1 MTKAAELAKMGEVLT
16 NSQIGGRRNLIIN
29 GAMQVAQRGADNLN
43 ITSASGG
50 TFATDR
56 FKFYLSL
63 DSAQFD
69 LQQVA
74 EAPTGSG
81 FSKSLKV
88 SCDVTATLTA
98 NHYLFLEYNIEGQD
112 VQQLKKG
119 TSSAEKVTLS
129 FWLKSNKTASGQVNL
144 RDHDNTRM
152 ISKTYTISASNTWQ
166 FVTLTFDGDTT
177 GVITNDNSKGLALEF
192 WLDSGTTYSSGATPT
207 SWEATSSADRN
218 ATNFGLVS
226 STDNYWQITGV
237 QLEVGS
243 QATPFE
249 HRSFGEEQRLCQRY
263 AIVYSKNGQPNMG
276 DKAIGTGTSTN
287 SSGGYHAFIFPQVTM
302 RAIPTLTVGG
312 SISDYEILKYET
324 GFRDLNGSIAL
335 YSASG
340 RSLFVLGISSA
351 TTEAERGRD
360 VFMRLEGDNSSL
372 LFDSEL

>member
-16 NSQIGGRRNLIIN
+16 NSQIGGRRNIIIN

-63 DSAQFD
+63 GGTAQFD

-81 FSKSLKV
+81 FTKSLKV

-166 FVTLTFDGDTT
+166 FVTLIFDGDTT

-226 STDNYWQITGV
+226 STDNEWYITGV

-249 HRSFGEEQRLCQRY
+249 HRSFGEELALCQRY
-263 AIVYSKNGQPNMG
+263 FQQFAGENGSG
-276 DKAIGTGTSTN
+276 SAYTSLCVGH
-287 SSGGYHAFIFPQVTM
+287 SSSATRAFFYKQLQGEM
-302 RAIPTLTVGG
+302 RAAPTLTLSGTTGLRVANMVSGANGTSSLAFGNTEMGTNGG
-312 SISDYEILKYET
+312 YFRLDHNSI
-324 GFRDLNGSIAL
+324 
-335 YSASG
+335 
-340 RSLFVLGISSA
+340 SA
-351 TTEAERGRD
+351 TTGDGCRLDRSNDTSAGVSAE
-360 VFMRLEGDNSSL
+360 
-372 LFDSEL
+372 SEL

>member
-29 GAMQVAQRGADNLN
+29 GSQIVAQRGADNLN

-63 DSAQFD
+63 GGTAQFD

-98 NHYLFLEYNIEGQD
+98 NHYLFVEYNIEGQD

-119 TSSAEKVTLS
+119 SSSAENVTLS

-144 RDHDNTRM
+144 RDHDNTRI

-249 HRSFGEEQRLCQRY
+249 HRSFGEELALCQRY
-263 AIVYSKNGQPNMG
+263 YSVIADGTFMSGFAPIGVGVMYNSSTMYSVVAMLVEMRSSPSIEIVQ
-276 DKAIGTGTSTN
+276 GTGYYNLYRNNNADAVDDFTLTKITHNRVEFYNNSEVSGTAGHAVWIRTAN
-287 SSGGYHAFIFPQVTM
+287 SSAKF
-302 RAIPTLTVGG
+302 A
-312 SISDYEILKYET
+312 LK
-324 GFRDLNGSIAL
+324 
-335 YSASG
+335 
-340 RSLFVLGISSA
+340 
-351 TTEAERGRD
+351 AE
-360 VFMRLEGDNSSL
+360 L
-372 LFDSEL
+372 

>member
-29 GAMQVAQRGADNLN
+29 GSQIVAQRGADNLN

-63 DSAQFD
+63 GGTAQFD

-88 SCDVTATLTA
+88 SCDVSATLTA
-98 NHYLFLEYNIEGQD
+98 NHYLFVEYNIEGQD

-119 TSSAEKVTLS
+119 SSSAENVTLS

-249 HRSFGEEQRLCQRY
+249 HLSQAETEKLCHRYYQAVNYEGFITISTGIVFTNGVQAVIPMHYLFGKMRATPTITLPT
-263 AIVYSKNGQPNMG
+263 AGQ
-276 DKAIGTGTSTN
+276 
-287 SSGGYHAFIFPQVTM
+287 SSGGNITLLNSTAGFPTTTGTHSVPYANDTAYSIRAASYSGLPNAGGASWFYPNGDVIFQ
-302 RAIPTLTVGG
+302 
-312 SISDYEILKYET
+312 Y
-324 GFRDLNGSIAL
+324 
-335 YSASG
+335 
-340 RSLFVLGISSA
+340 
-351 TTEAERGRD
+351 
-360 VFMRLEGDNSSL
+360 
-372 LFDSEL
+372 DSEL

>member
-29 GAMQVAQRGADNLN
+29 GSQIVAQRGTGAVTSNVSFPVDRWQITNSSGASISVQQN
-43 ITSASGG
+43 SDVPSGEGFAFCTKYTVTSADSGVTG
-50 TFATDR
+50 TEDA
-56 FKFYLSL
+56 
-63 DSAQFD
+63 
-69 LQQVA
+69 
-74 EAPTGSG
+74 
-81 FSKSLKV
+81 
-88 SCDVTATLTA
+88 
-98 NHYLFLEYNIEGQD
+98 LFRQHIEGQD
-112 VQQLKKG
+112 ITQLAWG
-119 TSSAEKVTLS
+119 TSSAKTVTLS
-129 FWLKSNKTASGQVNL
+129 FYVKSSLTGTFGGALKNS
-144 RDHDNTRM
+144 DNSRAYPF
-152 ISKTYTISASNTWQ
+152 TYTISSANTWEHK
-166 FVTLTFDGDTT
+166 T
-177 GVITNDNSKGLALEF
+177 ITIVGET
-192 WLDSGTTYSSGATPT
+192 SGTWLSTNGIGVRVVFSMGSGSDRLGTAGAWNSNNNDGATGQT
-207 SWEATSSADRN
+207 QVVETVN
-218 ATNFGLVS
+218 AT
-226 STDNYWQITGV
+226 WQITGV
-237 QLEVGS
+237 QFEIGK
-243 QATPFE
+243 ATPFE

>member
-1 MTKAAELAKMGEVLT
+1 MTKARELAKLGEVMT

-29 GAMQVAQRGADNLN
+29 GSQIVAQRGADNLN

-63 DSAQFD
+63 GGTAQFD

-98 NHYLFLEYNIEGQD
+98 NHYLFVEYNIEGQD

-119 TSSAEKVTLS
+119 TSSAENVTLS

-144 RDHDNTRM
+144 RDHDNTRI

-249 HRSFGEEQRLCQRY
+249 HRSFGEELSLCQRY
-263 AIVYSKNGQPNMG
+263 YFQKINATSQPVGIGVYKTASQIRLNIEFPTMMRTAPSVITTDATNHFRAENQTDDFIDGNW
-276 DKAIGTGTSTN
+276 GTLQMST
-287 SSGGYHAFIFPQVTM
+287 SSGLIFS
-302 RAIPTLTVGG
+302 GG
-312 SISDYEILKYET
+312 
-324 GFRDLNGSIAL
+324 NV
-335 YSASG
+335 SG
-340 RSLFVLGISSA
+340 TQNSA
-351 TTEAERGRD
+351 TAVHSNSND
-360 VFMRLEGDNSSL
+360 ARLAFN
-372 LFDSEL
+372 SEL

>member
-16 NSQIGGRRNLIIN
+16 NSQIGGRRNIIIN

-63 DSAQFD
+63 GGTAQFD

-81 FSKSLKV
+81 FTKSLKV

-192 WLDSGTTYSSGATPT
+192 WLDSGTTYSSGATPS
-207 SWEATSSADRN
+207 SWEATSASDRN

-226 STDNYWQITGV
+226 STDNEWYITGV
-237 QLEVGS
+237 QLEVGDYPNG
-243 QATPFE
+243 TPFE
-249 HRSFGEEQRLCQRY
+249 HRSFGEELALCQRY
-263 AIVYSKNGQPNMG
+263 CFDMNPPTGSSPRTPYIMPAAVYNG
-276 DKAIGTGTSTN
+276 
-287 SSGGYHAFIFPQVTM
+287 
-302 RAIPTLTVGG
+302 TLTIGYASFPVEMRTTPTVTLTGDSGDFSYIEGASTRACTAFGVNGMTNTGGGINWTCGGGGMTVGNAG
-312 SISDYEILKYET
+312 NIYIEDDKRCIM
-324 GFRDLNGSIAL
+324 D
-335 YSASG
+335 
-340 RSLFVLGISSA
+340 
-351 TTEAERGRD
+351 AE
-360 VFMRLEGDNSSL
+360 L
-372 LFDSEL
+372 

>member
-16 NSQIGGRRNLIIN
+16 NSQIGGRRNIIIN

-63 DSAQFD
+63 GGTAQFD

-81 FSKSLKV
+81 FTKSLKV

-144 RDHDNTRM
+144 RDHDNSRM

-192 WLDSGTTYSSGATPT
+192 WLDSGTTYSGGATPT
-207 SWEATSSADRN
+207 SWEAMSASDRN

-226 STDNYWQITGV
+226 STDNEWYITGV
-237 QLEVGS
+237 QLEVGDYPNG
-243 QATPFE
+243 TPFE
-249 HRSFGEEQRLCQRY
+249 HRSFGEELALCQRY
-263 AIVYSKNGQPNMG
+263 FCQSYAHGTAAGSNQSGTVLRKLASGNGYDDIANF
-276 DKAIGTGTSTN
+276 
-287 SSGGYHAFIFPQVTM
+287 HFPSEM
-302 RAIPTLTVGG
+302 RAAPT
-312 SISDYEILKYET
+312 ISLFNPISGT
-324 GFRDLNGSIAL
+324 ANGFRGD
-335 YSASG
+335 SANYTGAAINTTTTRGVNIYKNASVG
-340 RSLFVLGISSA
+340 A
-351 TTEAERGRD
+351 T
-360 VFMRLEGDNSSL
+360 VFMAIHALADA
-372 LFDSEL
+372 EL

>member
-16 NSQIGGRRNLIIN
+16 NSQIGGRRNIIIN
-29 GAMQVAQRGADNLN
+29 GSQIVAQRGADNLN

-63 DSAQFD
+63 GGTAQFD

-88 SCDVTATLTA
+88 SCDVTDTLTA
-98 NHYLFLEYNIEGQD
+98 NHYLFVEYNIEGQD

-192 WLDSGTTYSSGATPT
+192 YLDSGTTYSSGATPT
-207 SWEATSSADRN
+207 SWEATSASDRN

-243 QATPFE
+243 VATPFE
-249 HRSFGEEQRLCQRY
+249 HRSFGEELALCQRY
-263 AIVYSKNGQPNMG
+263 YLLVANGDLQPIVSGAGYSSSVFYGVYPFPVEMRSLPTLETVTGSSYYRFIRN
-276 DKAIGTGTSTN
+276 GTSDFFDELEIELGSSGSSYITTRACEFHVDAGLSHTAGHSGWLRAAN
-287 SSGGYHAFIFPQVTM
+287 SSAYVA
-302 RAIPTLTVGG
+302 LT
-312 SISDYEILKYET
+312 
-324 GFRDLNGSIAL
+324 
-335 YSASG
+335 
-340 RSLFVLGISSA
+340 
-351 TTEAERGRD
+351 AE
-360 VFMRLEGDNSSL
+360 L
-372 LFDSEL
+372 

>member
-16 NSQIGGRRNLIIN
+16 NSQIGGRRNIIIN

-63 DSAQFD
+63 GGTAQFD

-81 FSKSLKV
+81 FTKSLKV

-144 RDHDNTRM
+144 RDHDNSRM

-226 STDNYWQITGV
+226 STDNEWYITGV

-249 HRSFGEEQRLCQRY
+249 HRSLGEELALCQRY
-263 AIVYSKNGQPNMG
+263 Y
-276 DKAIGTGTSTN
+276 
-287 SSGGYHAFIFPQVTM
+287 
-302 RAIPTLTVGG
+302 
-312 SISDYEILKYET
+312 LK
-324 GFRDLNGSIAL
+324 IA
-335 YSASG
+335 
-340 RSLFVLGISSA
+340 
-351 TTEAERGRD
+351 
-360 VFMRLEGDNSSL
+360 EGDNLPISNVNAYSTSSVFGVYPVPVEMRTSPSIDYVTGTGYYKYFRNATNDA
-372 LFDSEL
+372 FDTLTLGTRKTTRAVEFHVNSGLSHTIGHEGWIRTANASAYVALDAEL